1 MTESV
6 GSGRK
11 VRWGILATG
20 GIAASFAEDLREL
33 KDDAEIVAVGSRRL
47 ESARAFADRFG
58 IPRAYGSWTE
68 LADDEGVDVVY
79 VATPHSAHRVA
90 AGLCLRAGRSVLCE
104 KPFTVNAVEAREL
117 ADLARTHG
125 RFLMEAMWTY
135 CNPVVRR
142 LTELVADGAVGEVRS
157 VHADFGLAGPFD
169 PGHRLLDP
177 ALGGGA
183 LLDLGVYPVSFA
195 HLLLGEPDEV
205 QAWAHL
211 TEDGVDDN
219 TGMLL
224 GYDSGAMAVLSCS
237 SPPTPRRPRWSPAH
251 GDGSRFRPVS
261 STRTASCC
269 TARAASPRS
278 SAPRTT
284 VCAGCSTRRPR
295 SCAACARASGS
306 PRWCR
311 WRAAS
316 PSCGR
321 STRSGT
327 GSASATPASTDPR
340 QVSRRPGSPAS
351 VTKDAAVVSA
361 APGVVTES
369 TVLKSARASS
379 ASSRTVT

>member
-33 KDDAEIVAVGSRRL
+33 KDDAEIVAVGSRRI

-68 LADDEGVDVVY
+68 LADDDGVDVVY

-117 ADLARTHG
+117 ADLARAHG

-157 VHADFGLAGPFD
+157 VHADFGLGGPFE

-211 TEDGVDDN
+211 TEQGVDDN

-237 SPPTPRRPRWSPAH
+237 L
-251 GDGSRFRPVS
+251 
-261 STRTASCC
+261 TAD
-269 TARAASPRS
+269 TAQTA
-278 SAPRTT
+278 
-284 VCAGCSTRRPR
+284 VV
-295 SCAACARASGS
+295 
-306 PRWCR
+306 
-311 WRAAS
+311 
-316 PSCGR
+316 
-321 STRSGT
+321 T
-327 GSASATPASTDPR
+327 GSKGRIEVPASFFHPDRFVLHREGREPEEFGAPDDGLRGLQHEAAEVMRCLRAGERESPLVPLEGSLAVMRTLDTVR
-340 QVSRRPGSPAS
+340 DRIGVRYPGE
-351 VTKDAAVVSA
+351 D
-361 APGVVTES
+361 
-369 TVLKSARASS
+369 
-379 ASSRTVT
+379 